1 MNFEFVKP
9 IPQFRSLYEACRN
22 AEMLVL
28 PMPGPSCGSSRS
40 ALEFVVNLIFRSI
53 TDGTEPNRSLFE
65 AMSDDR
71 FVNYIGDETIL
82 TAMHIVR
89 KNGNLGAHGEQVSP
103 QIACATLEQ
112 LHYVIGELFM
122 NLQLIAD
129 YPEFVSPLRAA
140 RQPGQA
146 GGGAMPR
153 KPAETLAASS
163 ASESRPAAPVTP
175 AMPASQPANV
185 APAAP
190 AASGSASESK
200 SAEPC
205 VPSDEVIAEFGK
217 TLRQTHFSTS
227 RKRDEKE
234 NKKLFVLASLRE
246 AGWPVAVKS
255 NQSYPETA
263 CIGMTLE
270 DGSSIDFIL
279 YGRDG
284 KPLAVV
290 DYSNAV
296 DNPIAGRRHASH
308 AADLL
313 ERKFGYR
320 PTAYYASGYRIFCM
334 DPLGYSPRRVFGFHT
349 LEELELLKQRAG
361 SRGDISNPVID
372 DNITNRDYQKGAIRG
387 ICNAFLAKRRRSV
400 IVMATGT
407 GKTRVSISLVDVLTK
422 ANWVKNVLFLADRT
436 SLVRQAHKNFNKLLP
451 SIPTSIFAG
460 TSTERDKNA
469 RIIFATYQT
478 MIRLVNGDNRE
489 FGIGRFDLVI
499 VDEAHRSIFGKY
511 PLLFEYFDSLMV
523 GLTATPRCDETKST
537 YDVFESPSGEPDYA
551 YELEQAIN
559 DGYLVGFHVIDKTT
573 EAMRSGISYDDLTEE
588 QKASVENAFKLD
600 GDEPTGAVAPTGSFS
615 HARIQ
620 VSDNVINRGTIDVM
634 LDELMK
640 GGVKVDAGDKLGK
653 TIIFASSHAEAE
665 VIVEEFRKLYPGL
678 GSDFCKLID
687 SRVDDALAII
697 DNFGERDRLPQI
709 AVSVNML
716 DTGVDI
722 PDAVNLVFFR
732 HVYSK
737 IQFLQMVGRGTR
749 LSPDLFGP
757 GADKKGFL
765 IFDWFDN
772 FRYFN
777 TSSTWSTV
785 KGSGKSH
792 VATGGQGVKMN
803 QLKLAILQQL
813 QKKVDKTPFEQ
824 QYQKDLYDYFV
835 VSLAGLNNDA
845 LEVNRSIAY
854 VNKYRKDGM
863 LKNLKNK
870 EVEELSE
877 VVVPLIPTESC
888 PPKVRSFDNLVL
900 TVESAY
906 LKCLA
911 DEKDP
916 VTIKNG
922 FKSVA
927 TLFTERMTELQK
939 LKAIPEVLKKEK
951 LIAAMMDGAY
961 LFDDFSFERA
971 EYVRSEL
978 RDLMKY
984 IPDSRNYYVIDLPDT
999 LIDGGEQA
1007 GLYRSKPYSEK
1018 AEEYLQGDDV
1028 SLAKLRTLEPLTDEE
1043 KDQLKEI
1050 FTAKLGSPADFAA
1063 WSGKAWDGNMEA
1075 LAFLRKQVGI
1085 SDDAV
1090 AGKLGSILGDPQLT
1104 DAQRA
1109 YLQQII
1115 SYAQAN
1121 GDIVFK
1127 TLRNESPFK
1136 SNSVAELFGIEK
1148 IQLVKEI
1155 VNGLHGPISD

>member
-1 MNFEFVKP
+1 MNFEFIKP
-9 IPQFRSLYEACRN
+9 FPKFRKLYEACRN
-22 AEMLVL
+22 AEALA
-28 PMPGPSCGSSRS
+28 PIMPAPSCASSRS

-53 TDGTEPNRSLFE
+53 TDASEPSRSLFE
-65 AMSDDR
+65 SMNDSR
-71 FVNYIGDETIL
+71 FVNYVGDETII
-82 TAMHIVR
+82 TAMHVVR

-103 QIACATLEQ
+103 QMACATLEQ
-112 LHYVIGELFM
+112 LHYVVGELFM
-122 NLQLIAD
+122 NLKLIED
-129 YPEFVSPLRAA
+129 YPEFTSPLLAAYRAK
-140 RQPGQA
+140 QA
-146 GGGAMPR
+146 QSDDQR
-153 KPAETLAASS
+153 KPVSAAGSS
-163 ASESRPAAPVTP
+163 SPESSPEPSTASVARPDT
-175 AMPASQPANV
+175 S
-185 APAAP
+185 APAAV
-190 AASGSASESK
+190 AAKAVHESCSTETCTPSEEVV
-200 SAEPC
+200 AEY
-205 VPSDEVIAEFGK
+205 GK
-217 TLRQTHFSTS
+217 TLRQTRFSTS
-227 RKRDEKE
+227 RKHDEKE

-246 AGWPVAVKS
+246 AGWPVALNS

-296 DNPIAGRRHASH
+296 DNPIAGRKHAIH
-308 AADLL
+308 AADLM
-313 ERKFGYR
+313 ERRYGYR

-334 DPLGYSPRRVFGFHT
+334 DPLGYSPRRVFGFHS

-387 ICNAFLAKRRRSV
+387 ICDAFTANRRRSV

-460 TSTERDKNA
+460 SYTERDKNA

-489 FGIGRFDLVI
+489 FGIGRFDLII

-537 YDVFESPSGEPDYA
+537 YAVFDSPNGEPDYA

-559 DGYLVGFHVIDKTT
+559 DGYLVGFHVLDKTT
-573 EAMRSGISYDDLTEE
+573 EAMRSGISYDDLSDEE
-588 QKASVENAFKLD
+588 KEQIENAFKLD
-600 GDEPTGAVAPTGSFS
+600 DDGITGTMSPGSFS
-615 HARIQ
+615 HARIK
-620 VSDNVINRGTIDVM
+620 VSNNIINRGTIDLM
-634 LDELMK
+634 LGELMEN
-640 GGVKVDAGDKLGK
+640 GVKVDAGDKLGK

-665 VIVEEFRKLYPGL
+665 VIVEEFHKLYPGL
-678 GSDFCKLID
+678 GFDFCKLID
-687 SRVDDALAII
+687 SQVDDALAII
-697 DNFGERDRLPQI
+697 DNLGERDRLPQI

-765 IFDWFDN
+765 IFDWYDN

-785 KGSGKSH
+785 QGSGRSY
-792 VATGGQGVKMN
+792 ASTGSQGAKMN
-803 QLKLAILQQL
+803 QLRLSILQQL
-813 QKKVDKTPFEQ
+813 QGKPDKTPFEQ
-824 QYQKDLYDYFV
+824 KYQDELYEYFV
-835 VSLAGLNNDA
+835 VSLDGLNNDA
-845 LEVNRSIAY
+845 LEVNRSLAY
-854 VNKYRKDGM
+854 VNNYRKEGM
-863 LKNLKNK
+863 LENLNDDA
-870 EVEELSE
+870 VEELCSA
-877 VVVPLIPTESC
+877 VVPLIPVEAC

-900 TVESAY
+900 TVENAY
-906 LKCLA
+906 LKYE
-911 DEKDP
+911 DEGKDP
-916 VTIKNG
+916 ATIRNG

-939 LKAIPEVLKKEK
+939 LKAIPDVLKKEK
-951 LIAAMMDGAY
+951 LIASMMDGAY
-961 LFDDFSFERA
+961 LFDDFTFERA

-984 IPDSRNYYVIDLPDT
+984 IPDSKSYYVIDLADT
-999 LIDGGEQA
+999 LIDGGGQA
-1007 GLYRSKPYSEK
+1007 GLQRSKPYAEK
-1018 AEEYLQGDDV
+1018 VGEYLQSDAV
-1028 SLAKLRTLEPLTDEE
+1028 PLAKLRTLEPLTNDEKE
-1043 KDQLKEI
+1043 QLKET
-1050 FTAKLGSPADFAA
+1050 FTAKLGSPADYAA
-1063 WSGKAWDGNMEA
+1063 WSGKAWDGHTEA
-1075 LAFLRKQVGI
+1075 LAFLRKQIGI
-1085 SDDAV
+1085 SDEAI
-1090 AGKLGSILGDPQLT
+1090 AKKLGAVLDDPQLT
-1104 DAQRA
+1104 DLQRG
-1109 YLQQII
+1109 YLRQIVG
-1115 SYAQAN
+1115 YAQAN

-1127 TLRNESPFK
+1127 TLRSERPF
-1136 SNSVAELFGIEK
+1136 SDMSVTELFGVEK
-1148 IQLVKEI
+1148 VQLVKET
-1155 VNGLHGPISD
+1155 VNGLHGPIND

>member
-9 IPQFRSLYEACRN
+9 YPQFRSLYEACRN
-22 AEMLVL
+22 AEALAL
-28 PMPGPSCGSSRS
+28 PMPGLSCGSSRS
-40 ALEFVVNLIFRSI
+40 ALEFVVNLLFRSI
-53 TDGTEPNRSLFE
+53 TDGTEPSRTLFE
-65 AMSDDR
+65 SMSDDR

-89 KNGNLGAHGEQVSP
+89 KNGNLGAHGELVSP
-103 QIACATLEQ
+103 QTACATLEQ

-122 NLQLIAD
+122 NLQLIED
-129 YPEFVSPLRAA
+129 YPEFASPLSAA
-140 RQPGQA
+140 QQA
-146 GGGAMPR
+146 RSANESSALQ
-153 KPAETLAASS
+153 KPAVVSTDSGNQPNKAIPTVSAPPEPVQEAASPES
-163 ASESRPAAPVTP
+163 CIPSE
-175 AMPASQPANV
+175 
-185 APAAP
+185 
-190 AASGSASESK
+190 
-200 SAEPC
+200 
-205 VPSDEVIAEFGK
+205 EVIAEFGK

-246 AGWPVAVKS
+246 AGWPIALKS
-255 NQSYPETA
+255 DQSYPETA

-296 DNPIAGRRHASH
+296 ENPIAGRRHASH
-308 AADLL
+308 VADLL

-334 DPLGYSPRRVFGFHT
+334 DPLGYSPRRVFGFHS

-361 SRGDISNPVID
+361 SRGDISNPVIND
-372 DNITNRDYQKGAIRG
+372 DITNRDYQKGAIRG
-387 ICNAFLAKRRRSV
+387 ICNALLAKRRRSV

-451 SIPTSIFAG
+451 NIPTAIFAG
-460 TSTERDKNA
+460 SSTDRDKNA

-478 MIRLVNGDNRE
+478 MIRLVNGDTRE
-489 FGIGRFDLVI
+489 FGIGRFDLII

-537 YDVFESPSGEPDYA
+537 YAVFDSPNGEPDYA

-559 DGYLVGFHVIDKTT
+559 DGYLVGFHVIDNTT
-573 EAMRSGISYDDLTEE
+573 EAMRLGISYDDLTEE
-588 QKASVENAFKLD
+588 EKASVENAFKLES
-600 GDEPTGAVAPTGSFS
+600 DEPAGATSPTGSLA
-615 HARIQ
+615 HARIK
-620 VSDNVINRGTIDVM
+620 VSPNVINRGTIDVM

-640 GGVKVDAGDKLGK
+640 NGVKVDAGDKLGK
-653 TIIFASSHAEAE
+653 TIVFASSHAEAE

-697 DNFGERDRLPQI
+697 DNLGERDRLPQI

-757 GADKKGFL
+757 GSDKKGFL

-785 KGSGKSH
+785 QGSGKSH
-792 VATGGQGVKMN
+792 AATSSQGVKMN
-803 QLKLAILQQL
+803 QLKLSILQQL

-824 QYQKDLYDYFV
+824 RYEKDLYDYFV
-835 VSLAGLNNDA
+835 VSIAGLNNDA

-854 VNKYRKDGM
+854 VNKYRKEGM
-863 LKNLKNK
+863 LDNLKDK
-870 EVEELSE
+870 EVEELND
-877 VVVPLIPTESC
+877 VVIPLIAIESC

-906 LKCLA
+906 LQYVA

-916 VTIKNG
+916 ATIRNG

-927 TLFTERMTELQK
+927 SLFTERMTELQK

-951 LIAAMMDGAY
+951 LIASMMDGSY

-971 EYVRSEL
+971 EYVRKEL

-984 IPDSRNYYVIDLPDT
+984 IPDSREYYIVDLPDT

-1007 GLYRSKPYSEK
+1007 GLYRSKPYAEK
-1018 AEEYLQGDDV
+1018 AEEYLQGDEV
-1028 SLAKLRTLEPLTDEE
+1028 SLAKLHTLESLTDEE
-1043 KDQLKEI
+1043 KQQLKEI
-1050 FTAKLGSPADFAA
+1050 FTAQLGSPADFAS
-1063 WSGKAWDGNMEA
+1063 WSGKAWDGHMDA

-1090 AGKLGSILGDPQLT
+1090 VAKLGAVLNDSELT
-1104 DAQRA
+1104 DAQKS
-1109 YLQQII
+1109 YLQQIVD
-1115 SYAQAN
+1115 YAQVN
-1121 GDIVFK
+1121 GDITFK
-1127 TLRNESPFK
+1127 TLRNESPFR
-1136 SNSVAELFGIEK
+1136 SFGVTELFGIEK
-1148 IQLVKEI
+1148 VGHVKEV
-1155 VNGLHGPISD
+1155 VNGLHVPISD